1 LKTLKEI
8 KPVEY
13 YLELT
18 YPITLYQAE
27 EGGYVAEIEDL
38 PGCLTEGETLEEV
51 SQRIED
57 ARKGWIEAAYE
68 DGVEIPIPRTDEEY
82 SGRFLVRI
90 PKSLHRHLAE
100 QARYEGVSLNQHAQ
114 SILSAGMSTQNIIE
128 EISAKLE
135 KISSQITEQGAPLV
149 AYPTSYYNFI
159 WKMEGAVQETEVPAF
174 REIKKKE
181 QVIAA

>member
-1 LKTLKEI
+1 MKTLKEI

-57 ARKGWIEAAYE
+57 ARKSWIQAAYE
-68 DGVEIPIPRTDEEY
+68 DGVEIPPPRTDEEY
-82 SGRFLVRI
+82 SGKFMVRI
-90 PKSLHRHLAE
+90 PKYLHRRLAE
-100 QARYEGVSLNQHAQ
+100 KAKREGVSLNQYVEN
-114 SILSAGMSTQNIIE
+114 ILSAGIATQSVLDEIKTGLDEISKQIYIHRVPTMGFAVSQPYLVVE
-128 EISAKLE
+128 EIEQEPPIHKLS
-135 KISSQITEQGAPLV
+135 KIQTEEMV
-149 AYPTSYYNFI
+149 A
-159 WKMEGAVQETEVPAF
+159 A
-174 REIKKKE
+174 
-181 QVIAA
+181 